1 MKNEVWKD
9 IRGYEK
15 YYQISNLGRVRSLDR
30 IIKDEKNNRTFNI
43 KGKIITPTDNGN
55 GYLIIGLRKNGKR
68 KNKYIHRLVA
78 EAFLDKCDGQEY
90 INHIDFNKKNNNISN
105 LEWCT
110 QKENINYSI
119 KKGRYISG
127 KKETI
132 NKINK
137 KLIKKEQ
144 ELESKILYLW
154 DNDVKNID
162 KISDIV
168 HLNFKSVKKILQKN
182 DRKKKIKC
190 IETGEVFET
199 IKEAN
204 KKYNVTTIKDTIS
217 GKQKTSAGF
226 HWIRYYN

>member
-68 KNKYIHRLVA
+68 NNKYIHRLVA

-154 DNDVKNID
+154 DNDVK
-162 KISDIV
+162 
-168 HLNFKSVKKILQKN
+168 
-182 DRKKKIKC
+182 
-190 IETGEVFET
+190 
-199 IKEAN
+199 
-204 KKYNVTTIKDTIS
+204 KY
-217 GKQKTSAGF
+217 
-226 HWIRYYN
+226 